1 MTRDERKAVE
11 DLLARARRDVD
22 DGLLP
27 SCQLALAR
35 DGELVAFESF
45 GVAPAP
51 RYVVYSITKALV
63 ASAIWLLVS
72 EEALAYETLVADLIP
87 GFGDNDKGRVTVDHL
102 LLHTAGFPRAPMRP
116 EEGADPETR
125 LERFRGWRLDWEP
138 GTRTEYHATSAH
150 WVLADVIER
159 VSGLDYRVLV
169 NERIC
174 AALDLDFL
182 RLGFDSLDQR
192 SVNDVAIVGEP
203 AQLGTVTRASGET
216 FTVPEIR
223 DDILL
228 RYNEPAV
235 RAAGVPG
242 AGAVGTAADVA
253 MLFQAFLRNTAGV
266 WKDEV
271 LSDATRVVRNT
282 LPDPYTTAAAK
293 RSRGLVLAGDDGHA
307 VLRGFAAGASPLAFA
322 SPGVGGQTA
331 WADPR
336 TGVSFCYLTNGI
348 DADLVRAF
356 RRSLGVS
363 NRAAAMFEG

>member
-1 MTRDERKAVE
+1 VSLEE
-11 DLLARARRDVD
+11 LFARARRDVD
-22 DGLLP
+22 EGLIP

-35 DGELVAFESF
+35 DGELVGFESF
-45 GVAPAP
+45 GAAPAP
-51 RYVVYSITKALV
+51 RYVIFSITKALV
-63 ASAIWLLVS
+63 ASAVWLLVS
-72 EEALAYETLVADLIP
+72 EEALTYETLVADLIP
-87 GFGDNDKGRVTVDHL
+87 GFADNDKGRVTIDHVL
-102 LLHTAGFPRAPMRP
+102 MHTAGFPRAPMRP
-116 EEGADPETR
+116 EEGADPGKR
-125 LERFRGWRLDWEP
+125 LEKFRSWRLDWEP

-159 VSGLDYRVLV
+159 ASGLDFRVFV

-192 SVNDVAIVGEP
+192 SINDVVIVGES
-203 AQLGTVTRASGET
+203 AQLGTVTRASGEQ
-216 FTVPEIR
+216 FTVPEINE
-223 DDILL
+223 DILL

-253 MLFQAFLRNTAGV
+253 MLFQAFMRNTNGL

-271 LSDATRVVRNT
+271 LADATRIARNT
-282 LPDPYTTAAAK
+282 FPDPYTTAPAN
-293 RSRGLVLAGDDGHA
+293 RSRGLVLAGDDGFA
-307 VLRGFAAGASPLAFA
+307 VVRGFGEGVSPLSIA

-331 WADPR
+331 WADPV

-356 RRSLGVS
+356 RRSLS
-363 NRAAAMFEG
+363 LSSRAAAL